1 MAHSDDLREKLVN
14 WLQDAY
20 AMEHQIVQTLEGQAK
35 DTARYPDV
43 QTRIQQHLDE
53 TRQHKQRM
61 AERLGAYEVKPS
73 SRKSVGATVAGSLMG
88 AATGGYDEPLVKMA
102 RDDYMT
108 EHMEIAAYGALIAA
122 AQAYGDTDTIQAA
135 QANLRDEWRM
145 SDWLERHLAD
155 AVLYSFQEDGVN
167 VDASLTP
174 TIQSVVA
181 QSLLQTHANAHA
193 ESGSGSADG
202 MPASSTASP
211 DAIAMPPATGMGRSP
226 DRLAQSERTLNASG
240 DETDT
245 YIEYPTEQ
253 TRMSLGDD
261 QPTEQP

>member
-20 AMEHQIVQTLEGQAK
+20 AMEHQVVQTLEGQVKA
-35 DTARYPDV
+35 TADHPDV
-43 QTRIQQHLDE
+43 QERIQQHLDE
-53 TRQHKQRM
+53 SRQHEQRM
-61 AERLGAYEVKPS
+61 AERLSAYEVKPS
-73 SRKSVGATVAGSLMG
+73 GVKSVGATVAGSLMG
-88 AATGGYDEPLVKMA
+88 MAGGAHSDPLVKMA

-135 QANLRDEWRM
+135 QSNLRDEWRM

-155 AVLYSFQEDGVN
+155 AVLYQFQQDGVN

-181 QSLLQTHANAHA
+181 QSLLQTHAADTHGA
-193 ESGSGSADG
+193 SGI
-202 MPASSTASP
+202 SSLDATP
-211 DAIAMPPATGMGRSP
+211 TPPTDAIAMPPATGLGRSP

-253 TRMSLGDD
+253 TGMNLGAD

>member
-1 MAHSDDLREKLVN
+1 MAHSDDLREILVN
-14 WLQDAY
+14 WLQGAY

-35 DTARYPDV
+35 DTARYPDI

-53 TRQHKQRM
+53 SRQHEQRM

-73 SRKSVGATVAGSLMG
+73 GMKSVGATVAGSLMG
-88 AATGGYDEPLVKMA
+88 AAIGGHSDPLVKMA

-145 SDWLERHLAD
+145 SDWLEQHLAD

-167 VDASLTP
+167 IDASLTP

-181 QSLLQTHANAHA
+181 QSLHQTHANTHA
-193 ESGSGSADG
+193 GSGAVTADG
-202 MPASSTASP
+202 MPTSSP
-211 DAIAMPPATGMGRSP
+211 DTIAMPPATGMGRSP

-245 YIEYPTEQ
+245 HIEYPTEQ
-253 TRMSLGDD
+253 TGMNLGAD

>member
-1 MAHSDDLREKLVN
+1 MAQSDDLRGKLVN

-20 AMEHQIVQTLEGQAK
+20 AMEHHIVQTLEGQVKA
-35 DTARYPDV
+35 TAGHPDV
-43 QTRIQQHLDE
+43 QERVQQHLDE
-53 TRQHKQRM
+53 SRQHEQRM
-61 AERLGAYEVKPS
+61 ADRLEAYEVKPS
-73 SRKSVGATVAGSLMG
+73 GMKSVGATVAGSLMG
-88 AATGGYDEPLVKMA
+88 MAGGAHSDPLVKMA

-122 AQAYGDTDTIQAA
+122 AQAYGDTETIQAA

-155 AVLYSFQEDGVN
+155 AVLYQFQEDGVN

-181 QSLLQTHANAHA
+181 QSLLQTHVELHGA
-193 ESGSGSADG
+193 SGLTT
-202 MPASSTASP
+202 PST
-211 DAIAMPPATGMGRSP
+211 DAIAMPPATGLGRSP

-245 YIEYPTEQ
+245 FIEYPTEQ
-253 TRMSLGDD
+253 TGMNLGAD
-261 QPTEQP
+261 QPTEHP